1 MDGQGRE
8 RLERLDVG
16 SVVRTVFLLSVF
28 VAFFTGVLAFGAW
41 HALAA
46 LDLVRGVEELVGELA
61 GGVFRIDRS
70 NFAGAFVGLE
80 GLLVVTAT
88 AFAGIGASVYNQA
101 AEIVGGVEFDAEDSI
116 RKRDRPLAR
125 AFRKTTPGE
134 RPAVASVRQV
144 ASPEHAATPS
154 PQSDP
159 AAEAAATLCTA
170 SRLVMM
176 IIKNGHLE
184 LSTCE
189 IDSLVPLASS
199 RTTDEAEGR
208 VVCLASV
215 ADPGGAVAFSE
226 TGHVRSLAETGR
238 IDGQAG
244 ITSRQRPGRARS
256 TTPIAVLDRA
266 EVGRSPHLLFVTAR
280 GRVKRTPAP
289 DCMAA
294 AATGRRALKVGPGDR
309 LVAVVPTTGSDEIVV
324 ATRRG
329 LALRF
334 RELDVTVSNAATA
347 PVRGLR
353 VDIRDEVVSASRIA
367 EGTVVDLL
375 TVTERGF
382 AKRTSVEDFRV
393 QRRGGRGVRAAVL
406 TEDCG
411 QLVAALA
418 VAASDDVLLG
428 SDRST
433 LTRIP
438 ATSIRRQSRT
448 STGSCVAPF
457 GPAERV
463 TVAAAVSNR

>member
-16 SVVRTVFLLSVF
+16 SVVRTVFLLSICM
-28 VAFFTGVLAFGAW
+28 AFATGLLAFGTW

-46 LDLVRGVEELVGELA
+46 LDLVGGVEELVGELA
-61 GGVFRIDRS
+61 GGVFRVDRS
-70 NFAGAFVGLE
+70 NLAGAFVGLE

-88 AFAGIGASVYNQA
+88 AVAGVGAAVYNQA
-101 AEIVGGVEFDAEDSI
+101 AEIVGGVEFDAEDSV

-125 AFRKTTPGE
+125 AFRRSARRNPQAGT
-134 RPAVASVRQV
+134 SVREL
-144 ASPEHAATPS
+144 ASTEPS
-154 PQSDP
+154 LPSPWPQSD
-159 AAEAAATLCTA
+159 ATAEAAATVCTA
-170 SRLVMM
+170 SRLLM
-176 IIKNGHLE
+176 IAENGHLE
-184 LSTCE
+184 LSTRE
-189 IDSLVPLASS
+189 MDSLVPMAPS
-199 RTTDEAEGR
+199 RTTGEAEGR
-208 VVCLASV
+208 VICLASL
-215 ADPGGAVAFSE
+215 ADPGGAVAFSG

-238 IDGQAG
+238 LDGYTG
-244 ITSRQRPGRARS
+244 ITARQRQGGARS
-256 TTPIAVLDRA
+256 ATPIAVLDRTQ
-266 EVGRSPHLLFVTAR
+266 VDRSPHLLFVTAR
-280 GRVKRTPAP
+280 GRVKRTPAAG
-289 DCMAA
+289 CLSA
-294 AATGRRALKVGPGDR
+294 AATGGRALKVGPGDR

-329 LALRF
+329 LAIRF
-334 RELDVTVSNAATA
+334 REGDVTVSNVATA

-367 EGTVVDLL
+367 EGTVIDVL

-406 TEDCG
+406 TEDSG

-428 SDRST
+428 TDRST

-448 STGSCVAPF
+448 SKGSCVAPL